1 MPRLENRHLIII
13 EQNLPQLKLHPLLP
27 ILRAPVIVV
36 RIGVAISWLIGLGP
50 LLASSILAMVVMR
63 VVVVIVIVIV
73 VIQIAVVVGVAHSCA
88 SRSSMCR
95 RGTEVGL
102 AGRWIVGVFSLEDFE
117 TLRRDAH
124 VAELDLGS

>member
-27 ILRAPVIVV
+27 ILRARVIVV

-63 VVVVIVIVIV
+63 VVVVIVIV
-73 VIQIAVVVGVAHSCA
+73 VIQIAVVVGVAHGCA

>member
-63 VVVVIVIVIV
+63 VVVVIVIV